1 MKIKDLWALYE
12 KDHLPHTR
20 SGWRAVIAW
29 KHLAPSFGKLKPEQ
43 ITPAIV
49 EKYCGSR
56 DVGGATVN
64 RELTTLSA
72 IIGYGRKTGLTTAAP
87 FIRKRSGSV
96 PRSRILS
103 EDEIAKLLEACLD
116 NPSLLL
122 FVQIALLTG
131 QRRAA
136 IIGLKWSQ
144 VDWRSMIVDFNDRSA
159 TNASRMKGRGVIP
172 IADEL
177 QGILSHVC
185 HPGGDGKRYVIEGFA
200 GDNPQLDRPFRET
213 CDRIGLT
220 DVTPH
225 TLRHTVATRLI
236 SRGVPLLPVS
246 RLLGHKSVLTTERTY
261 MHLTPD
267 FISEAV
273 NNLTIK
279 KES

>member
-1 MKIKDLWALYE
+1 MVVKDLWALYE
-12 KDHLPHTR
+12 KEHLPHTR

-29 KHLAPSFGKLKPEQ
+29 GHLSKMFGKLKPEQ
-43 ITPAIV
+43 ITPALV
-49 EKYCGSR
+49 EKYCASR
-56 DVGGATVN
+56 DVGGSTIN

-72 IIGYGRKTGLTTAAP
+72 IIGYGRKSGLTNAAP

-96 PRSRILS
+96 PKSRVLF
-103 EDEIAKLLEACLD
+103 EDEVAKLLEACLD

-144 VDWRSMIVDFNDRSA
+144 VDWRSMIVDFNDPTE
-159 TNASRMKGRGVIP
+159 TNAPRMKGRGVVP
-172 IADEL
+172 IGDEL
-177 QGILSHVC
+177 NDVLKAQPWNKSG
-185 HPGGDGKRYVIEGFA
+185 YVIDDWSG
-200 GDNPQLDRPFRET
+200 NNSLLDRPFRQA
-213 CDRIGLT
+213 CDSIGLG

-225 TLRHTVATRLI
+225 TLRHTVATRLVK
-236 SRGVPLLPVS
+236 RGVPLLPVS
-246 RLLGHKSVLTTERTY
+246 RLLGHKSVTTTERNY

-279 KES
+279 KE